1 MDNAPSPDA
10 SRCLQEVAPHPAAP
24 RGGCSRRGAAEG
36 LHLLG
41 GTPQPLCTLQEE
53 AASLVLARCGAG
65 SLRWVSRGCQPRF
78 LGQTAGCVTKGP
90 ENRFFCLAAL
100 LPSKHGF
107 SSSLGFVSK
116 LRGERSSAVSVAGRK
131 MILVGGQE
139 GVLS

>member
-24 RGGCSRRGAAEG
+24 RGGCSGRGAAEG

-65 SLRWVSRGCQPRF
+65 SLRWVSLGCQPRF
-78 LGQTAGCVTKGP
+78 LGQMAGCVTKGP
-90 ENRFFCLAAL
+90 ENRFFCLAPL
-100 LPSKHGF
+100 LAWLLLLSWLCFQTARGK
-107 SSSLGFVSK
+107 K
-116 LRGERSSAVSVAGRK
+116 LCCQRGRK
-131 MILVGGQE
+131 ENDPRRGAGG
-139 GVLS
+139 GP